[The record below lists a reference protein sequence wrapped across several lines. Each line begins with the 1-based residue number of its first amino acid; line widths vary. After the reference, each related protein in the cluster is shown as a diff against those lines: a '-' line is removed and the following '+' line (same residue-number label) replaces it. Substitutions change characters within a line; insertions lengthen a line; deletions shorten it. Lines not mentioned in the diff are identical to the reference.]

1 MSIELKIVYKY
12 RPTKYKQTFARRTS
26 REYWAFNKAA
36 CMVMM
41 KHRGHADDLPDSF
54 IMEVGQEDFV
64 EGLGFRFGGWFIT
77 YVSFT
82 GDFWTD
88 SKIIELQQMLLKRN
102 KKILL
107 TQLTPKKAS
116 GTIPP
121 CETPSTDPTDLP
133 AATCPTS

>member
-1 MSIELKIVYKY
+1 MSITLKIVYKY
-12 RPTKYKQTFARRTS
+12 KSTKYKQTFGRRGA
-26 REYWAFNKAA
+26 REYVAVNRAA
-36 CMVMM
+36 AMVMI
-41 KHRGHADDLPDSF
+41 KHRGHAADLPGSLH
-54 IMEVGQEDFV
+54 MEIAQEDFV
-64 EGLGFRFGGWFIT
+64 EGLGFRFGGWFIG
-77 YVSFT
+77 YINFF

-88 SKIIELQQMLLKRN
+88 AKIIELQQMLYPRN

-107 TQLTPKKAS
+107 TELRPLKRT